1 VISPHAALA
10 AIEAFDGI
18 AFPAGLVSEL
28 WRTGEAWRGRPLL
41 ASTPSFKTYA
51 SDEIGCATAGAYPAF
66 SITGTTCALQCGHC
80 RGRIL
85 DPMLPAPAPE
95 ALERQVRAIAAR
107 QGLRGFLLS
116 GGSSRRNEVPFE
128 RFLPAVK
135 RLKAELPGIEV
146 AVHTGLVDERRAAAL
161 AEAGI
166 DVAMLDI
173 IGDAETIREVYNLGR
188 PVADFEASLAHLVA
202 AGLDVVPH
210 VVIGLHFGR
219 LRGERAALDIISRYP
234 TRAAIMVVLMTHL
247 ADERFAEPEIGD
259 IGRTFAAARSLLAD
273 RQLLLGCARPH
284 GVKRRIIDAFAV
296 LAGLD
301 AIAHPADGAVTL
313 ARALGREVGVSGS
326 CCGTSGCH
334 RAA

>member
-1 VISPHAALA
+1 MTSPHAALA

-18 AFPAGLVSEL
+18 EFPAGLVSEL
-28 WRTGEAWRGRPLL
+28 WRAGVEWWGRPLL
-41 ASTPSFKTYA
+41 AATPSFKAYA
-51 SDEIGCATAGAYPAF
+51 SDEIGCASAGAYPAF
-66 SITGTTCALQCGHC
+66 SITGAACALQCGHC
-80 RGRIL
+80 RGSIL
-85 DPMLPAPAPE
+85 APMLPATTPD

-107 QGLRGFLLS
+107 QGLSGFLLS

-128 RFLPAVK
+128 RYLPVVK
-135 RLKAELPGIEV
+135 RLKADMPGIEV

-161 AEAGI
+161 AGSNV

-173 IGDAETIREVYNLGR
+173 IGDDATIREVYNLDR

-202 AGLDVVPH
+202 AGLDTVPH

-219 LRGERAALDIISRYP
+219 LRGERAALDIVSRHR
-234 TRAAIMVVLMTHL
+234 TRAAILVVLMTHL
-247 ADERFAEPEIGD
+247 ADERFAEPD
-259 IGRTFAAARSLLAD
+259 IADIARTFAAARSRLPD

-284 GVKRRIIDAFAV
+284 GLKRRAIDALAV

-326 CCGTSGCH
+326 CCGTSGCR